1 MTDTPQ
7 RLQQPEELANQIIK
21 AFHKSS
27 AHKRLMVAVAGAPAS
42 GKSTLAEW
50 LAELIND
57 QLQAQADEAPAIVV
71 PMDGFHLDNAI
82 LASRGWQAVKGAPHT
97 FDVSGLQALLTRLCD
112 TPAGPSEPSEPSEPG
127 SGEPLYI
134 PVFDRSMD
142 LARCAASAVEA
153 HHKIILVEG
162 NYLLLDRPG
171 WGDLARYFDLSVM
184 LEVPLDILKT
194 RLIERWVSHGMA
206 ADAARQ
212 RALSNDIPNAIV
224 VSEESKQAHF
234 VLVSV
239 RQ

>member
-7 RLQQPEELANQIIK
+7 RLQQPEELANRIIK
-21 AFHKSS
+21 AFRATST
-27 AHKRLMVAVAGAPAS
+27 HKRLIVAVAGAPAS

-50 LAELIND
+50 LAEFINE
-57 QLQAQADEAPAIVV
+57 QLQALAVEAPAIVV

-97 FDVSGLQALLTRLCD
+97 FDVAGFQALITRLRD
-112 TPAGPSEPSEPSEPG
+112 APTDHSEQG

-142 LARCAASAVEA
+142 LARCAASAVEE
-153 HHKIILVEG
+153 HHRIILVEG

-171 WGDLARYFDLSVM
+171 WRNLARYFDLSVM
-184 LEVPLDILKT
+184 LEVPLETLKT
-194 RLIERWVSHGMA
+194 RLIERWILHGMA
-206 ADAARQ
+206 SDAARE